1 MPVKVT
7 VQQANLEFKP
17 EKVSLNNF
25 QALFGK
31 GDIQASGTLDNV
43 LPYLLKGQTLKGN
56 LTVNSSFFDLNP
68 WLESP
73 SLQLTAIEM
82 PARIDFILNSTF
94 KEVLVGK
101 LKTTNVSGV
110 LALKD
115 KILHL
120 INLNINVLNGS
131 LITNGTYSKLK
142 DAPAHSFFGMKV
154 SDFSIGEAFQN
165 FLTVQKFVP
174 AAKSIQG
181 NFAANLELVTDFDST
196 LTPVLSTIYS
206 SGSLIIQ
213 KVLIEN
219 FRPLEVL
226 ADILKMEKLRKLVVE
241 NITPSYT
248 ILNGRFN
255 LSPLNF
261 KIENTEFIVS
271 GSNGIDRSM
280 DYLMKLKIPATELNN
295 QTNVIINNIF
305 NKKLD
310 LLQEDHVVLDVS
322 FKGTIEQPD
331 VKVAGRDILKGTTD
345 KLIIIAQEEILKQK
359 VILPDTVRTEIE
371 KQKLRLEQ
379 LQKIF
384 KKK

>member
-1 MPVKVT
+1 
-7 VQQANLEFKP
+7 
-17 EKVSLNNF
+17 
-25 QALFGK
+25 
-31 GDIQASGTLDNV
+31 
-43 LPYLLKGQTLKGN
+43 
-56 LTVNSSFFDLNP
+56 
-68 WLESP
+68 
-73 SLQLTAIEM
+73 
-82 PARIDFILNSTF
+82 
-94 KEVLVGK
+94 
-101 LKTTNVSGV
+101 
-110 LALKD
+110 
-115 KILHL
+115 
-120 INLNINVLNGS
+120 
-131 LITNGTYSKLK
+131 
-142 DAPAHSFFGMKV
+142 
-154 SDFSIGEAFQN
+154 
-165 FLTVQKFVP
+165 VP
-174 AAKSIQG
+174 IAKSIQG